1 MDVNYNCLMVILD
14 LEIFFINI
22 PVEETIDNII
32 TDLTLTTVKICN
44 FEKDN
49 LKNLIHMTPFFVFD
63 NDYYCKINC
72 CHKITIETHTWKC
85 FFMSLRKKTLHLS
98 PWF

>member
-14 LEIFFINI
+14 LEIFFTNI

-32 TDLTLTTVKICN
+32 TDLSLTTVKICN

-49 LKNLIHMTPFFVFD
+49 LKNLIHMTPFF
-63 NDYYCKINC
+63 
-72 CHKITIETHTWKC
+72 C
-85 FFMSLRKKTLHLS
+85 F
-98 PWF
+98 

>member
-1 MDVNYNCLMVILD
+1 MVILD
-14 LEIFFINI
+14 LEIFFTNI

-32 TDLTLTTVKICN
+32 TDLTLTTVKIC
-44 FEKDN
+44 N

-72 CHKITIETHTWKC
+72 CHKITIETHTCKC
-85 FFMSLRKKTLHLS
+85 FFISLRKKTLHLS